1 MASKWDKCGVYDD
14 IYAWNVMG
22 IQNTDAFFLS
32 IITAPCCALCR
43 KVALTFNMRFS
54 CVFDHF
60 WSYRWMFIL
69 KPVTDSKTLL
79 HQKVCSCDWGKLFL
93 SLLEDNTF
101 TSLSF
106 IISIFKFCEAA
117 IVKLPLFAHVTDMG
131 KLYFMYCG
139 PSRIMTGRWW
149 LYSKHKSTQVC
160 GRQVLISM
168 QSKNISVC
176 SHHDQTAL
184 NSLTCKCEK
193 TFLFVWLTHK
203 ATVQSLS
210 QPAASP
216 SLIEQQKSRGG
227 SQLNSAPL
235 VPPLAKWYT
244 RIEQYELFKF
254 LLWRGS
260 ACERHSSKLRM
271 TGKQQKW
278 VRLLDSAYLCD

>member
-69 KPVTDSKTLL
+69 KPVTDGKTLL
-79 HQKVCSCDWGKLFL
+79 HQNVCSCDWGKLFL
-93 SLLEDNTF
+93 SLLENNTF

-117 IVKLPLFAHVTDMG
+117 IVKPPLFAHVTDMG

-149 LYSKHKSTQVC
+149 LYSKHCLRKSAADKFSF
-160 GRQVLISM
+160 R
-168 QSKNISVC
+168 
-176 SHHDQTAL
+176 
-184 NSLTCKCEK
+184 CKVKTLASAPITIKLRWIHLPVNVKK

-244 RIEQYELFKF
+244 RLEQYELFKF

-271 TGKQQKW
+271 TGKQQKC